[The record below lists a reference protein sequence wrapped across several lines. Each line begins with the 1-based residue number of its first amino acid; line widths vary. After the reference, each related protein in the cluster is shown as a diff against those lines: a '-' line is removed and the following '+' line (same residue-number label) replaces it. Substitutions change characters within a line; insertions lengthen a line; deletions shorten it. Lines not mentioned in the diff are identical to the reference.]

1 MANDFVF
8 RLTAGE
14 VDLLKE
20 GNDLYIQWDQ
30 LMVDDGFKSCAS
42 DITRRINLD
51 IRGILKDAIID
62 YVTHAQAN
70 LNESFPDRQ

>member
-8 RLTAGE
+8 RLTAAE
-14 VDLLKE
+14 VNLLKE

-30 LMVDDGFKSCAS
+30 LMVDDGFQYCAS

-51 IRGILKDAIID
+51 IRGILKDAILD
-62 YVTHAQAN
+62 YVTHAQTN
-70 LNESFPDRQ
+70 LNKSFPDRQ